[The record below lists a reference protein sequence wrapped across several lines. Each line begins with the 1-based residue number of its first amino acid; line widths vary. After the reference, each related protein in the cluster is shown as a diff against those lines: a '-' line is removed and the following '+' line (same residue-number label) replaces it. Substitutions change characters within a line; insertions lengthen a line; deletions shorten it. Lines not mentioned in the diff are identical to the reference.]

1 MKKSASMALNQ
12 NTICPLPK
20 FSCKSFGLA
29 LAGRDMRPD
38 ARPTIADPDN
48 DPFLWL
54 DEIEGEHARA

>member
-1 MKKSASMALNQ
+1 
-12 NTICPLPK
+12 
-20 FSCKSFGLA
+20 
-29 LAGRDMRPD
+29 MRPD